1 MYQAIHYEKRKN
13 KIHLWDDKKGH
24 LIIPFKKYAYVK
36 NQTGLHFTLDGD
48 KVKKVYDWDSDD
60 PNLFE
65 SDVPILTRF
74 LVDQYTD
81 SDDVSE
87 GIRTLFFDIEVEVV
101 DGFPDVMKANEK
113 ITSIAFYDELT
124 EKYFCYTLDEQRKLQ
139 NYEKDDE
146 VVELFQTEY
155 ELLTKFYQKYV
166 EISPHI
172 LSGWNSEFFDIP
184 YLYNRSVNVL
194 GKSVADMLSPIRD
207 VMYSEYK
214 KKHTIAGV
222 SSLDYLT
229 LYRKFSPN
237 QQSSY
242 RLDYIGELEIG
253 MKKIEYQ
260 GTLNDLYEKDLDKF
274 IEYNIRDVRILVEL
288 DKKLDFIN
296 IARGIA
302 HLGHVPYEDVMMS
315 SRYLEGAILVYLK
328 KIGVVAPNKPPRPKK
343 MDDGDK
349 FAGAYVQPPQRGRH
363 DWVYDLDITSMYP
376 SVIRSLNISPETKV
390 GKIKGWNA
398 EEFLK
403 KDLQKTYTLCN
414 RNGKEIDKIS
424 NTDLGDYLENT
435 GLSIASNGVMYRT
448 DKQGLIPALL
458 TKWFNE
464 RVEMRKLVKKFN
476 EEGDKEKE
484 SYFDRR
490 QYLQK
495 ILLNSLYG
503 VLGLPVFRF
512 YDLDNAEAT
521 TLTGQALIKFSKKIT
536 NHFYNTE
543 LGTDDDF
550 VIYIDTDS
558 IFASAVPL
566 IKKRYPNEKLSEVM
580 MTQRIME
587 ICSEVQDYLNNSYN
601 YFAKKFLNVDVDKH
615 VFDIKQEVVATTGL
629 FITKKRYGLHIIND
643 AGRKVN
649 TIHVKGLDT
658 VRSNF
663 AVAMK
668 ELLGQVLSDILAK
681 VPKEQID
688 ERISKFKRNMNMLH
702 YDVMANPIGVKGI
715 GKYEVKD
722 DDSPFSTYK
731 KGAPVHVK
739 AAINYNS
746 LLQHWYEGRKYE
758 KIGNGNKIKWVYLK
772 DNEFGFDTI
781 AYKGYEDPPQI
792 LDLIKN
798 KIDHSRMFEQAMS
811 KKIGMFYEAMSWEAV
826 VDKQQSIE
834 RFF

>member
-214 KKHTIAGV
+214 KKHSIAGV

-390 GKIKGWNA
+390 GKIEGWDA

-587 ICSEVQDYLNNSYN
+587 ICGEVQDYLNNSYN
-601 YFAKKFLNVDVDKH
+601 YFSKKFLNVDVDKH

>member
-1 MYQAIHYEKRKN
+1 M
-13 KIHLWDDKKGH
+13 
-24 LIIPFKKYAYVK
+24 
-36 NQTGLHFTLDGD
+36 
-48 KVKKVYDWDSDD
+48 
-60 PNLFE
+60 
-65 SDVPILTRF
+65 
-74 LVDQYTD
+74 
-81 SDDVSE
+81 
-87 GIRTLFFDIEVEVV
+87 
-101 DGFPDVMKANEK
+101 
-113 ITSIAFYDELT
+113 
-124 EKYFCYTLDEQRKLQ
+124 
-139 NYEKDDE
+139 
-146 VVELFQTEY
+146 
-155 ELLTKFYQKYV
+155 
-166 EISPHI
+166 
-172 LSGWNSEFFDIP
+172 
-184 YLYNRSVNVL
+184 
-194 GKSVADMLSPIRD
+194 
-207 VMYSEYK
+207 
-214 KKHTIAGV
+214 
-222 SSLDYLT
+222 
-229 LYRKFSPN
+229 
-237 QQSSY
+237 
-242 RLDYIGELEIG
+242 
-253 MKKIEYQ
+253 
-260 GTLNDLYEKDLDKF
+260 
-274 IEYNIRDVRILVEL
+274 
-288 DKKLDFIN
+288 
-296 IARGIA
+296 
-302 HLGHVPYEDVMMS
+302 
-315 SRYLEGAILVYLK
+315 
-328 KIGVVAPNKPPRPKK
+328 
-343 MDDGDK
+343 
-349 FAGAYVQPPQRGRH
+349 
-363 DWVYDLDITSMYP
+363 
-376 SVIRSLNISPETKV
+376 
-390 GKIKGWNA
+390 
-398 EEFLK
+398 K
-403 KDLQKTYTLCN
+403 KDLKKTYTLCN
-414 RNGKEIDKIS
+414 RHGKEIDTIS

-476 EEGDKEKE
+476 EQGDKEKE

-536 NHFYNTE
+536 NHFYNKE
-543 LGTDDDF
+543 LGTNDDY

-566 IKKRYPNEKLSEVM
+566 IEKRYPNEKLTEVM

-587 ICSEVQDYLNNSYN
+587 ICSEVQDYLNKSYD
-601 YFAKKFLNVDVDKH
+601 YFAKKFLNIDKH

-668 ELLGQVLSDILAK
+668 ELLGKVLSDVLAK
-681 VPKEQID
+681 VPKEKID
-688 ERISKFKRNMNMLH
+688 ERISIFKRNMSNLH

-722 DDSPFSTYK
+722 EDSPFSTYK

-746 LLQHWYEGRKYE
+746 LLEHWYEGRKYE

-792 LDLIKN
+792 LELIKN

-811 KKIGMFYEAMSWEAV
+811 KKIGMFYDAMSWEAV